1 MKNNEVV
8 DVVVPLNKEFYE
20 KLSSNSNGGEK
31 EVPEKIIEIIA
42 KDLTTYKLADGFIY
56 NLNNMKI
63 VSPSGNILFL
73 TKKEESIINL
83 LLSKPNETIEIDKFF
98 EIIWKGKNSN
108 SILCSLRNLIK
119 SIREKTTYSLI
130 KNVSGKGYM
139 IEIN

>member
-1 MKNNEVV
+1 MGDKHVV
-8 DVVVPLNKEFYE
+8 DVVVPLDIEFYE
-20 KLSSNSNGGEK
+20 KLSNKSGGDDK

-42 KDLTTYKLADGFIY
+42 KDLTTYKLAEGFTY
-56 NLNNMKI
+56 NLNDMK
-63 VSPSGNILFL
+63 VLSPKGNLLVL
-73 TKKEESIINL
+73 TKKEELIINL

-98 EIIWKGKNSN
+98 EIIWKGKSSN

-130 KNVSGKGYM
+130 KNISGKGYM